1 MMKEDFDWIK
11 KVISHPDNRLVHWSA
26 IKRLI
31 NNFER
36 KHSDSKRVDVFSNYL
51 RLLLKKERI

>member
-11 KVISHPDNRLVHWSA
+11 KVICHPGNRMVHWSA
-26 IKRLI
+26 IKNLI

-36 KHSDSKRVDVFSNYL
+36 KHSEHKRSEVFSNYL